1 MATLVQKRIKGHRY
15 YYLVQTAWR
24 DGRSRIVHQQY
35 LGKAE
40 DVARAVTERGSLRPV
55 AARVR
60 SFGAV
65 AALYRK
71 AEELGVVEII
81 DRHAPKR
88 QQGPTVGQ
96 YMLVAA
102 INRAVAPT
110 SKAKIGEWFRATALG
125 QWLPFTERQLASQR
139 FWDHM
144 GYLTAERIEAI
155 EDELTARIV
164 ASEGLDLRALVYDT
178 TNFFTWIDTLGPA
191 ELPQRGHNKAKRH
204 DLKQVGLALLVTG
217 DFHVPLF
224 HQVYPGN
231 RTDATEFGSV
241 TAALLARYRLLAEH
255 CQDVTLVLDKG
266 NNSQANQAVLDGSPL
281 HFVGSLVPSHYP
293 DLLAVPRS
301 EYRPLEGAAFGGV
314 LAYRT
319 EREVMGARRTIV
331 VTYNEA
337 LYLGQLQGILLRLR
351 KANDALRQLQ
361 RALAERAAKGA
372 AARGRVPTLASVRT
386 RVHAILRDRSLPL
399 SAWLRPQVVEEQGH
413 VLLRYDPD
421 HDAQQAYFDRHLGKN
436 VLFTDRHDWS
446 TEAIV
451 AAYRGQAAIESAFK
465 EMKDP
470 HFLSWQPL
478 LHWTDDKI
486 RVHAFYCV
494 LALTLVALVRRALAR
509 RGIELSPAAML
520 TALGGIGEVLHLYAE
535 GSGIRPHVTLSEC
548 DALQSRLLAAL
559 DLAPQAT
566 GR

>member
-1 MATLVQKRIKGHRY
+1 MATLVQKQIKGHRY

-24 DGRSRIVHQQY
+24 DGKSRIVHQQY

-60 SFGAV
+60 TFGAV

-71 AEELGVVEII
+71 AEQLAVIQSI

-96 YMLVAA
+96 YLLVAA
-102 INRAVAPT
+102 INRAVAPS
-110 SKAKIGEWFRATALG
+110 SKAKIAEWFANTALD
-125 QWLPFTERQLASQR
+125 QWLPFTQRQLASQR

-144 GYLTAERIEAI
+144 GYLTPERIQAI

-164 ASEGLDLRALVYDT
+164 ATEGLDLHALVYDA
-178 TNFFTWIDTLGPA
+178 TNFFTWIDTLA
-191 ELPQRGHNKAKRH
+191 DATLPQRGHNKAKRH
-204 DLKQVGLALLVTG
+204 DLKQVGLAMLVTG
-217 DFHVPLF
+217 DFHVPLL

-231 RTDATEFGSV
+231 RTDSTQFNSV
-241 TAALLARYRLLAEH
+241 TASLLARYRLLAEH
-255 CQDVTLVLDKG
+255 CQDVTLVFDKG
-266 NNSQANQAVLDGSPL
+266 NNSAANQAAIDGGAL
-281 HFVGSLVPSHYP
+281 HFVGSLVPGHYP
-293 DLLAVPRS
+293 DLLAVPRND
-301 EYRPLEGAAFGGV
+301 YQPLEGAAFGGV
-314 LAYRT
+314 LALRT
-319 EREVMGARRTIV
+319 RREVMGAERTVI

-361 RALAERAAKGA
+361 RTLAERAAKGS
-372 AARGRVPTLASVRT
+372 AARGRAPTVASVRT
-386 RVHAILRDRSLPL
+386 RLQAILRDRTLPL
-399 SAWLRPQVVEEQGH
+399 RDWLRPSLTEDNGQI
-413 VLLRYDPD
+413 VLTYSPD
-421 HDAQQAYFDRHLGKN
+421 HAAQQAYFDSRLGKT

-451 AAYRGQAAIESAFK
+451 SAYRGQAAIESAFK
-465 EMKDP
+465 EMKNP

-478 LHWTDDKI
+478 FHWTDDKI

-494 LALTLVALVRRALAR
+494 LALTLVALVRRTLAR
-509 RGIELSPAAML
+509 QGIDLSAAAML
-520 TALGGIGEVLHLYAE
+520 TELGGVNQVLHLYPD
-535 GSGIRPHVTLSEC
+535 GSGVRPHLTLSEC
-548 DALQSRLLAAL
+548 TPSQTRLLAAL
-559 DLAPQAT
+559 DLAPASPHS
-566 GR
+566 

>member
-24 DGRSRIVHQQY
+24 DGKSRIVHQQY

-40 DVARAVTERGSLRPV
+40 DVAKAVTERGSLRPV

-60 SFGAV
+60 SYGAV

-71 AEELGVVEII
+71 AQELGVVEII

-88 QQGPTVGQ
+88 RQGPTVGE
-96 YMLVAA
+96 YLLVAA

-110 SKAKIGEWFRATALG
+110 SKAKMAEWFAGTALG

-144 GYLTAERIEAI
+144 GYLTAERIQSI
-155 EDELTARIV
+155 EDELTARVV
-164 ASEGLDLRALVYDT
+164 AGEGLDLRALVYDA

-204 DLKQVGLALLVTG
+204 DLKQVGLAMLVTG

-224 HQVYPGN
+224 HAVYPGN

-241 TAALLARYRLLAEH
+241 TESLLARYRLLAEH
-255 CQDVTLVLDKG
+255 CQDVTLVFDKG

-293 DLLAVPRS
+293 DLLNVPRS
-301 EYRPLEGAAFGGV
+301 EYQEGAAYGGV

-319 EREVMGARRTIV
+319 EREVMGARRTVV

-351 KANDALRQLQ
+351 KINDALRQLQ
-361 RALAERAAKGA
+361 RALAERAAKGS
-372 AARGRVPTLASVRT
+372 AARGRAPTVATVRT
-386 RVHAILRDRSLPL
+386 RVHTLLRDRTLPL
-399 SAWLRPQVVEEQGH
+399 TDWLRPSIVEEQGH
-413 VLLRYDPD
+413 VQIRYAPD
-421 HDAQQAYFDRHLGKN
+421 HDAQQTYFDRHLGKT
-436 VLFTDRHDWS
+436 VLFTDRHDWP

-451 AAYRGQAAIESAFK
+451 AAYRGQAAIENAFK

-478 LHWTDDKI
+478 FHWTDQKI

-494 LALTLVALVRRALAR
+494 LALTLVALLRRSLAR
-509 RGIELSPAAML
+509 QGIELSAAAML
-520 TALGGIGEVLHLYAE
+520 TALGGIDQVLHLYAE
-535 GSGIRPHVTLSEC
+535 DSGVRPHLTLSEC
-548 DALQSRLLAAL
+548 DALQTRLLAAL
-559 DLAPQAT
+559 GIPLI
-566 GR
+566 R